1 MDDDE
6 EVRVVHIEID
16 GEPVGPD
23 AARAL
28 ALSGYWHFTAVQ
40 VRQQRARGIDLHLRR
55 LTEGNREL
63 FDAPLD
69 EDEVRRNV
77 RHALGD
83 TQDASVRVMM
93 CLPGPGEDI
102 GMIVTV
108 RPPAQQP
115 TRPMRLTAV
124 DYLRPVA
131 HIKHS
136 GGFGQTYYRE
146 KAHRAGFDEI
156 LLTAPD
162 GTIAEAGIANVGL
175 VDEDGTVVWPDG
187 PQLRG
192 TAMSLLQRGLGGTP
206 VTRTVTVGGLAAYKG
221 MFVTNAHGVAAVEAV
236 DDAKLRVEP
245 VDELNR
251 LYATMPWET
260 F

>member
-1 MDDDE
+1 
-6 EVRVVHIEID
+6 VHVEID
-16 GEPVGPD
+16 GRPVGPE
-23 AARAL
+23 AIRMME
-28 ALSGYWHFTAVQ
+28 LSGYWHFTAIQ
-40 VRQQRARGIDLHLRR
+40 VRGQRARGLDLHLSR

-83 TQDASVRVMM
+83 TQDASVRVIM
-93 CLPGPGEDI
+93 GNQ

-108 RPPAQQP
+108 RPPTQP
-115 TRPMRLTAV
+115 PTGLKKLRVV

-131 HIKHS
+131 HVKHS
-136 GGFGQTYYRE
+136 GGFAQTYHRE
-146 KAHRAGFDEI
+146 QAARDGFDEI

-162 GTIAEAGIANVGL
+162 GTIAEAGIANVGFFS
-175 VDEDGTVVWPDG
+175 EDGAIVWPDG

-192 TAMSLLQRGLGGTP
+192 TAMSLLQRALGQPPRTRR
-206 VTRTVTVGGLAAYKG
+206 VTLGDLGQYNG
-221 MFVTNAHGVAAVEAV
+221 MFVTNSHGVAAVERV
-236 DDAKLRVEP
+236 DEVELRVEP

-251 LYATMPWET
+251 LYATMPWEV